1 MVEVLRSPSEAMG
14 IGGRIAEL
22 KLASIDETAV
32 LEQDTPNEKDPGFK
46 KVTTQQR
53 QPRRAFTSTSD
64 YRTPGAPSTP
74 RGHLE
79 KGLSPSSRPS
89 EQDSYFAIPTA
100 SRTPAS
106 RSPMTPQQHRE
117 QHSSSIPHY
126 SQQPTPVGTS
136 VPPGRGAGAAA
147 LAVRP
152 LLPSPQR
159 SYSVMDYEPIP
170 FIQLPG
176 EKLQI
181 MHLPAEIHFAIFDWL
196 DPIDSTCL
204 GLASR
209 HFYAIHRRMHGTV
222 PLSAR
227 RQGPN
232 DMEWAWRLAGPL
244 LDLEKNKAQG
254 ITTTKAQEQAQAD
267 AVHAMAVKFQQQQ
280 HDREASHGSAA
291 TSSSLAALLPR
302 GQVYCRKCG
311 ISRCELHKHIR
322 EWMPAGMEYCEVSQK
337 FGRKAPDNARKT
349 CYRSSP
355 RHPHR
360 CGRHT
365 RQQRAVRLV

>member
-1 MVEVLRSPSEAMG
+1 MVEVLRSPSEVMG
-14 IGGRIAEL
+14 MGGRLAEL

-32 LEQDTPNEKDPGFK
+32 MEQDTPNEKDPGFR
-46 KVTTQQR
+46 KVTTAQR
-53 QPRRAFTSTSD
+53 QPRRAFTATSD
-64 YRTPGAPSTP
+64 YRMPGAPSTP

-79 KGLSPSSRPS
+79 KGLSPSARPS
-89 EQDSYFAIPTA
+89 EQDSYFQIPTT
-100 SRTPAS
+100 SRTPTS

-117 QHSSSIPHY
+117 QH
-126 SQQPTPVGTS
+126 QKQPAPVVVTPGHAAGTL
-136 VPPGRGAGAAA
+136 P
-147 LAVRP
+147 AVARP

-176 EKLQI
+176 EKLQL

-204 GLASR
+204 GLVSR

-244 LDLEKNKAQG
+244 LDLEKNKEQG
-254 ITTTKAQEQAQAD
+254 LTTTRAQDQAQAD
-267 AVHAMAVKFQQQQ
+267 AVHAMAVKFEQQQ
-280 HDREASHGSAA
+280 HAKGASNASAA
-291 TSSSLAALLPR
+291 SASSLASLLPR

-311 ISRCELHKHIR
+311 ISRCELHKHIQ
-322 EWMPAGMEYCEVSQK
+322 EWVPAGMEYCEVSQK
-337 FGRKAPDNARKT
+337 FGRKAPENARKT